1 MWKWDRSML
10 PAGKLPLRFLF
21 LIGFGIGLFAA
32 YFGRGIWFQTTG
44 ILDEDTLYRMKYM
57 TVDSGVLFAYVLCKR
72 CRNFFVLII
81 MATTYLGLV
90 FCGGI
95 TVKYGFSIG
104 FFISTAIYR
113 YGIKGLLLGIVG
125 AFPQYLCY
133 VPAILLLIRWCEE
146 LHRSIYFYHNITGQG
161 KKSLPGR
168 LGKLALILMVLVL
181 GCILECFVNPV
192 LLKGFLQFF

>member
-21 LIGFGIGLFAA
+21 LIGFGIGLSAA

-104 FFISTAIYR
+104 FFISTAIYW

>member
-168 LGKLALILMVLVL
+168 LGKLALILIVLVL

>member
-21 LIGFGIGLFAA
+21 LIGLGIGLSAA

-168 LGKLALILMVLVL
+168 LGRLALILMVLVF

>member
-1 MWKWDRSML
+1 ML

-21 LIGFGIGLFAA
+21 LIGLGIGLSAA

-168 LGKLALILMVLVL
+168 LGRLALVFLTLLL
-181 GCILECFVNPV
+181 GCVLECFVNPV

>member
-21 LIGFGIGLFAA
+21 LIGLGIGLSAA
-32 YFGRGIWFQTTG
+32 YFGRRIWFQTTG

-113 YGIKGLLLGIVG
+113 YGVKGLLLGIVG

-133 VPAILLLIRWCEE
+133 VPAILLLIRWCED

-168 LGKLALILMVLVL
+168 LGKLALILMVLVF

>member
-1 MWKWDRSML
+1 MWKWDRLIL

-32 YFGRGIWFQTTG
+32 YFGREIWFQTTG
-44 ILDEDTLYRMKYM
+44 ILDEDTLYWMKYM

-104 FFISTAIYR
+104 FFISSAVYR

-168 LGKLALILMVLVL
+168 LGKLALILMVLIF
-181 GCILECFVNPV
+181 GCVLECFVNPV

>member
-1 MWKWDRSML
+1 ML

-146 LHRSIYFYHNITGQG
+146 LHCSIYFYHNITGQG

>member
-72 CRNFFVLII
+72 CRNFFVLIL

-168 LGKLALILMVLVL
+168 LGKLALILMVLVF

>member
-21 LIGFGIGLFAA
+21 LIGFGIGLSAA

>member
-57 TVDSGVLFAYVLCKR
+57 TVDSGILFAYVLCKR

-168 LGKLALILMVLVL
+168 LGKLALILMVLVF

>member
-1 MWKWDRSML
+1 ML

-21 LIGFGIGLFAA
+21 LIGFVIGLSAA

-104 FFISTAIYR
+104 FLISMAIYR

-133 VPAILLLIRWCEE
+133 VPAIFLLIRWCEE

-168 LGKLALILMVLVL
+168 LGKLALILMVLVF

>member
-1 MWKWDRSML
+1 ML

-21 LIGFGIGLFAA
+21 LIGLGIGLSAA

-146 LHRSIYFYHNITGQG
+146 LHRSIHFYHNITGQG

>member
-21 LIGFGIGLFAA
+21 LIGFVIGLSAA
-32 YFGRGIWFQTTG
+32 YFGRRIWFQTTG
-44 ILDEDTLYRMKYM
+44 ILDEDMLYRMKYM
-57 TVDSGVLFAYVLCKR
+57 TVDSRGLFLYVLCKR
-72 CRNFFVLII
+72 CRNFIVLII

-95 TVKYGFSIG
+95 TVKYGFAIG

-113 YGIKGLLLGIVG
+113 YGVKGLLLGIVG

-133 VPAILLLIRWCEE
+133 VPAILLLIRWCED

-168 LGKLALILMVLVL
+168 LGRLALVFLTLLL
-181 GCILECFVNPV
+181 GCVLECFVNPV

>member
-1 MWKWDRSML
+1 ML

-21 LIGFGIGLFAA
+21 LIGFGIGLSAA
-32 YFGRGIWFQTTG
+32 YFGREIWFQTTG

>member
-1 MWKWDRSML
+1 ML
-10 PAGKLPLRFLF
+10 PAGKLPLRLLF

-168 LGKLALILMVLVL
+168 LGKLALILMVLVF

>member
-1 MWKWDRSML
+1 ML
-10 PAGKLPLRFLF
+10 PAGKLPLRLLF

-57 TVDSGVLFAYVLCKR
+57 TVDSRGLFLYVLCRR

-168 LGKLALILMVLVL
+168 LGKLALILMVLVF
-181 GCILECFVNPV
+181 GCILECFVTPV

>member
-1 MWKWDRSML
+1 ML

-104 FFISTAIYR
+104 FFISMAIYR

>member
-1 MWKWDRSML
+1 ML

-32 YFGRGIWFQTTG
+32 YFGRGIWFQTTR

-168 LGKLALILMVLVL
+168 LGKLALILMVLVF

>member
-1 MWKWDRSML
+1 ML

-104 FFISTAIYR
+104 FFISSAVYR

-133 VPAILLLIRWCEE
+133 VPAILLLIRWCEN

-168 LGKLALILMVLVL
+168 LGKLALILMVLIF
-181 GCILECFVNPV
+181 GCVLECFMNPV

>member
-1 MWKWDRSML
+1 ML
-10 PAGKLPLRFLF
+10 PVGKLPLRFLF

-32 YFGRGIWFQTTG
+32 YFGREIWFQTTG
-44 ILDEDTLYRMKYM
+44 ILDEDTLYWMKYM

-72 CRNFFVLII
+72 CRNFLVLII

-104 FFISTAIYR
+104 FFISSAVYR

-133 VPAILLLIRWCEE
+133 VPTILLLIRWCEE

-168 LGKLALILMVLVL
+168 LGKLALILMVLIF
-181 GCILECFVNPV
+181 GCVLECFVNPV

>member
-1 MWKWDRSML
+1 ML

>member
-1 MWKWDRSML
+1 ML

-21 LIGFGIGLFAA
+21 LIGLGIGLSAA

-133 VPAILLLIRWCEE
+133 VPAILLLIRWCED

-168 LGKLALILMVLVL
+168 LGRLALVFLTLLL
-181 GCILECFVNPV
+181 GCVLECFVNPV

>member
-21 LIGFGIGLFAA
+21 LIGFGIGLSAA

-44 ILDEDTLYRMKYM
+44 ILDEDTLYRIKYM

>member
-57 TVDSGVLFAYVLCKR
+57 TVDSGFLFAYVLCKR

-168 LGKLALILMVLVL
+168 LGKLALILMVLVF

>member
-104 FFISTAIYR
+104 FFISTALYR

-168 LGKLALILMVLVL
+168 LGKLALILMVLVF

>member
-1 MWKWDRSML
+1 ML

-21 LIGFGIGLFAA
+21 LIGLGIGLSAA

-95 TVKYGFSIG
+95 MVKYGFSIG

-133 VPAILLLIRWCEE
+133 VPAILLLIRWCED

-168 LGKLALILMVLVL
+168 LGKLALILMVLVF

>member
-146 LHRSIYFYHNITGQG
+146 LHRSIYFYHNLTGQG

-168 LGKLALILMVLVL
+168 LGKLALILMVLVF

>member
-21 LIGFGIGLFAA
+21 LIGLGIGLSAA

-133 VPAILLLIRWCEE
+133 VPAIFLLIRWCEE

-168 LGKLALILMVLVL
+168 LGKLALILMVLVF

>member
-1 MWKWDRSML
+1 ML

-168 LGKLALILMVLVL
+168 LGKLALILIVLVL

>member
-1 MWKWDRSML
+1 
-10 PAGKLPLRFLF
+10 
-21 LIGFGIGLFAA
+21 
-32 YFGRGIWFQTTG
+32 
-44 ILDEDTLYRMKYM
+44 M

-113 YGIKGLLLGIVG
+113 YGVKGLLLGIVG

-133 VPAILLLIRWCEE
+133 VPAILLLIRWCED

-168 LGKLALILMVLVL
+168 LGRLALVFLTLLL
-181 GCILECFVNPV
+181 GCVLECFVNPV

>member
-104 FFISTAIYR
+104 FFISMAIYR

>member
-1 MWKWDRSML
+1 ML

-168 LGKLALILMVLVL
+168 LGRLALILMVLVF

>member
-104 FFISTAIYR
+104 FFISSAVYR

-168 LGKLALILMVLVL
+168 LGKLALILMVLIF

>member
-1 MWKWDRSML
+1 ML

-72 CRNFFVLII
+72 CRIFFVLII

-104 FFISTAIYR
+104 FFISSAVYR

-133 VPAILLLIRWCEE
+133 VPAILLLIRWCEN

-161 KKSLPGR
+161 KKSLTSR
-168 LGKLALILMVLVL
+168 MGKLAHILMLL
-181 GCILECFVNPV
+181 IFGCVLECFVNPV

>member
-1 MWKWDRSML
+1 ML

-146 LHRSIYFYHNITGQG
+146 LHRSIYFYHNLTGQG

>member
-1 MWKWDRSML
+1 ML

-104 FFISTAIYR
+104 FFISSAVYR

-133 VPAILLLIRWCEE
+133 VPAILLLIRWCEN

-168 LGKLALILMVLVL
+168 LGKLALILMVLIF
-181 GCILECFVNPV
+181 GCVLECFVNPV

>member
-1 MWKWDRSML
+1 ML

-21 LIGFGIGLFAA
+21 LIGLGIGLSAV

>member
-1 MWKWDRSML
+1 ML

-81 MATTYLGLV
+81 MATTYLGLA

-133 VPAILLLIRWCEE
+133 VPAILLLIRWCED

-168 LGKLALILMVLVL
+168 LGKLALILMVLVF

>member
-1 MWKWDRSML
+1 MSE
-10 PAGKLPLRFLF
+10 F
-21 LIGFGIGLFAA
+21 
-32 YFGRGIWFQTTG
+32 
-44 ILDEDTLYRMKYM
+44 YRADHYGNHVSG
-57 TVDSGVLFAYVLCKR
+57 TGVLW
-72 CRNFFVLII
+72 
-81 MATTYLGLV
+81 GD
-90 FCGGI
+90 
-95 TVKYGFSIG
+95 YGKVRIFHR

-133 VPAILLLIRWCEE
+133 VPAIFLLIRWCED

-168 LGKLALILMVLVL
+168 LGRLALAFLTLL
-181 GCILECFVNPV
+181 FGCVLECFVNPV